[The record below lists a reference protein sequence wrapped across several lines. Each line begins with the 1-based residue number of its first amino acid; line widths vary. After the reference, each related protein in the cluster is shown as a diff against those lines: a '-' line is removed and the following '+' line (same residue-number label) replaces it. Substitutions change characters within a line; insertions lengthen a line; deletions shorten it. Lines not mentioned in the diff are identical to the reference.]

1 MKNPVAIKQ
10 PNLKSPIGV
19 YKGKGKGK
27 GKRKRKRNSGNLP
40 YLRFRRKLRRD
51 MF

>member
-1 MKNPVAIKQ
+1 MKNPIAIKQ

-27 GKRKRKRNSGNLP
+27 GKRKRNSGNLP

>member
-27 GKRKRKRNSGNLP
+27 GKRKRNSGNLP